1 VFHYADGVTRT
12 VGFELQADAM
22 RYDSFATSVDVP
34 ILVFQGRE
42 DRVVDPAVVEA
53 FAGTRAHVTL
63 RLLDDDHQLLGS
75 LETIWTEMAS
85 FLNLAPA

>member
-1 VFHYADGVTRT
+1 

-22 RYDSFATSVDVP
+22 RYDSFATCVDVP
-34 ILVFQGRE
+34 ILVFQGRG

-53 FAGTRAHVTL
+53 FARTRANLSL

-75 LETIWTEMAS
+75 LETIWQEMAS